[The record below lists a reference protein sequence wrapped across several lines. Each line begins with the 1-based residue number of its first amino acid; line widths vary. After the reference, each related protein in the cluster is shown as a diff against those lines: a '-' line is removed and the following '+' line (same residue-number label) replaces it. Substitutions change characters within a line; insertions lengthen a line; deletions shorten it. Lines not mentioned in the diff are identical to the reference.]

1 MGSPKFNN
9 DGCYM
14 TSNSAPS
21 YKDPEVFSISI
32 CDADG
37 WMYSEDG
44 ILNECNMSLNE
55 DGSFDAR
62 FGDCGDVENHLPTAE
77 GWNYLLRIYEPKLE
91 ELQDFRLPVMKKIS

>member
-14 TSNSAPS
+14 TSYSAPPF
-21 YKDPEVFSISI
+21 KDPGFFSITI
-32 CDADG
+32 YDAYG

-44 ILNECNMSLNE
+44 ILNEYNMSLNE

-62 FGDCGDVENHLPTAE
+62 FGDCGDVDNHLPTVE
-77 GWNYLLRIYEPKLE
+77 GWNYLLHIYEPKLE
-91 ELQDFRLPVMKKIS
+91 ELQNFQLPEMKKIS

>member
-1 MGSPKFNN
+1 
-9 DGCYM
+9 M
-14 TSNSAPS
+14 TSYSAPS
-21 YKDPEVFSISI
+21 FKDPGGFSITI

-44 ILNECNMSLNE
+44 MLNECNMSLNE

-77 GWNYLLRIYEPKLE
+77 GW
-91 ELQDFRLPVMKKIS
+91 

>member
-1 MGSPKFNN
+1 
-9 DGCYM
+9 M
-14 TSNSAPS
+14 TSYSAPS
-21 YKDPEVFSISI
+21 FKDPGGFSITI

-37 WMYSEDG
+37 WMCSEDG

-77 GWNYLLRIYEPKLE
+77 GWYYLLRIYEPKLE
-91 ELQDFRLPVMKKIS
+91 ELQDFRLPEMKKIS